1 MRYVLDGDG
10 DGDAEA
16 EGQLVFSA
24 ARRFCPAVVTPL
36 IAVTAPDTV
45 LAPGCAARSLAAVPS
60 LDKAVLSAL
69 VWACH

>member
-1 MRYVLDGDG
+1 
-10 DGDAEA
+10 
-16 EGQLVFSA
+16 VFSA

-45 LAPGCAARSLAAVPS
+45 LAPGCAARSLAAVPR